1 MFIDFWADEL
11 PHVCIVGISD
21 KWNGQLNLESV
32 SVRFL
37 TFGVVTRISTKS
49 DNDRYIGAVRDSRAN
64 QPEFVRSR
72 ALIYLSEISLSINYQ
87 PNAYTSA
94 GTVNLLS
101 EFFNL
106 GRFHTS
112 AFLASP

>member
-1 MFIDFWADEL
+1 M
-11 PHVCIVGISD
+11 
-21 KWNGQLNLESV
+21 K
-32 SVRFL
+32 FL
-37 TFGVVTRISTKS
+37 TDFKTAIQCYFGPFPQNQITIE
-49 DNDRYIGAVRDSRAN
+49 YIGAVRDSRAN

-72 ALIYLSEISLSINYQ
+72 ALIYLSGISLSINYQ

-101 EFFNL
+101 ELFNL

-112 AFLASP
+112 AFFGFSLVQTYLHDAVTRHFGANRV

>member
-1 MFIDFWADEL
+1 
-11 PHVCIVGISD
+11 V
-21 KWNGQLNLESV
+21 K
-32 SVRFL
+32 FL
-37 TFGVVTRISTKS
+37 TDFKTAIQCYFGLFSTKS

-72 ALIYLSEISLSINYQ
+72 ALIYLSGISLSINYQ

-101 EFFNL
+101 ELFNL

-112 AFLASP
+112 AFLASPLFKPTCTTP